1 VIGHRAPLTPTKSND
16 SASAIAAFGDCLP
29 IRLGGRLLE
38 ACPMSAAGHQLL
50 LLSIE
55 TPATEWLVSA
65 AHETLAKAGSAG
77 AGSISSTFPVSW
89 KLASGDDWL
98 QQQRSLDSDPGQLF
112 RRLEQVACWRLTSAS
127 RVFRRPT
134 GTLCASSLRGS
145 SRVFRPLLRLSV
157 HQDCRAVNWQPE
169 GGFRSATVSPCFVA
183 IGHAVLLMPPGWQH
197 EKVVD

>member
-1 VIGHRAPLTPTKSND
+1 M
-16 SASAIAAFGDCLP
+16 
-29 IRLGGRLLE
+29 LE

-98 QQQRSLDSDPGQLF
+98 QQQRSLDPDPGQLF
-112 RRLEQVACWRLTSAS
+112 RRLERVACWRLIP
-127 RVFRRPT
+127 FP
-134 GTLCASSLRGS
+134 
-145 SRVFRPLLRLSV
+145 
-157 HQDCRAVNWQPE
+157 HQ
-169 GGFRSATVSPCFVA
+169 
-183 IGHAVLLMPPGWQH
+183 
-197 EKVVD
+197 